1 MRAALLSIEL
11 ENENEIIFETNDQ
24 LQYERS
30 CSDANLSSLK
40 LTGRANEN
48 MSVACIKGNE
58 QEQGKINMDIKIID
72 IHQPPIH
79 EQVRLN

>member
-11 ENENEIIFETNDQ
+11 DNENEIIFCTNDQ

-48 MSVACIKGNE
+48 IDASLMKSNE
-58 QEQGKINMDIKIID
+58 CSQGKINMDIKIMD
-72 IHQPPIH
+72 IHQAPIG
-79 EQVRLN
+79 E